1 MKATWQKGGFTIRLA
16 KASDVDDYYFQNYC
30 PLDKGV
36 ARLTGCKEH
45 FTKEEV
51 TSFFLKAIEETD
63 RYFFLIID
71 PNGKIIGES
80 VISEID
86 WDLRRANFRIC
97 TGLNWTSSLLIPARK
112 KHTCGLVSSGREFCG
127 MQFSTGAS
135 TLTVD
140 S

>member
-1 MKATWQKGGFTIRLA
+1 MVIGLREVGPVDGAVVGGSL
-16 KASDVDDYYFQNYC
+16 
-30 PLDKGV
+30 
-36 ARLTGCKEH
+36 
-45 FTKEEV
+45 V
-51 TSFFLKAIEETD
+51 TSLDQGLA

-80 VISEID
+80 VINAID

-112 KHTCGLVSSGREFCG
+112 KPTCGLVSSGREFCG